1 VYIMVVAVLISTGIM
16 LLMAGRIHRFIQ
28 KYPGF
33 KLMALLFLI
42 IIGGY
47 LILESLHLPVIKAYL
62 YFSMAFGLIY
72 EALHIRYRRV
82 NAAEPDLG

>member
-1 VYIMVVAVLISTGIM
+1 
-16 LLMAGRIHRFIQ
+16 
-28 KYPGF
+28 
-33 KLMALLFLI
+33 MALLFLI

-72 EALHIRYRRV
+72 EALHIRYRKIHQV
-82 NAAEPDLG
+82 DI